1 MRTKRMTA
9 LVAAAITA
17 ATLFNAPTAQ
27 AEEVR
32 SHTAAAAA
40 DGRLYAYY
48 DFNYNRYCASW
59 AGNSSNWGACR
70 NTTSS
75 LWNNGYPGNLDDVWV
90 YWGLNHSGARRGV
103 HNGVALANLSQ
114 WTFDANTGSGSG
126 QALNNNISSHM
137 WTNL

>member
-1 MRTKRMTA
+1 M
-9 LVAAAITA
+9 
-17 ATLFNAPTAQ
+17 
-27 AEEVR
+27 
-32 SHTAAAAA
+32 AAAA

-48 DFNYNRYCASW
+48 DYDYRRLCNSW
-59 AGNSSNWGACR
+59 SGNSSNWGACR

-103 HNGVALANLSQ
+103 HNGVALANLGH
-114 WTFDANTGSGSG
+114 WHFDADTGAGSG
-126 QALNNNISSHM
+126 QPLNNNISSHR